1 MLSCFIMHCSL
12 DMKPE
17 AFKVVNEVMN
27 TYKNSMCYKVG
38 EALEAKRREFHQN
51 RKILTIMNNM

>member
-1 MLSCFIMHCSL
+1 MHCSL

-38 EALEAKRREFHQN
+38 EALEAKRKEFDQK
-51 RKILTIMNNM
+51 RKILTIMSNK